1 MRKSLILL
9 VALAASGVAIAAL
22 PTPREVY
29 QAANSGHLAQ
39 AQQMIEQVLQ
49 QEPRSGEAHYVA
61 AQIYAREGNLSLARQ
76 ELTTADSLEPGLPFA
91 KPASVAAL
99 RGQLAQRS
107 SSARPF
113 YVQSP
118 AYAPHARS
126 GFPFGGVLILIAAVG
141 VIWFIFRRRANAV
154 AYANTVPAVPGPG
167 GYGAPPYGPGAG
179 YGPGYGPVPM
189 GGGIGSAIAGG
200 LAGGL
205 AAGAGIVAGE
215 EIARHFLDSDGRQV
229 PVPAEPQADYV
240 DPDQN
245 ADMGGQDFGLNDSS
259 SWDSGGGSF
268 GGDGG
273 GDSWT

>member
-9 VALAASGVAIAAL
+9 VALAASGVAMAAL

-167 GYGAPPYGPGAG
+167 GYGAPPYGPG

-189 GGGIGSAIAGG
+189 GGGIGSTIAGG

-268 GGDGG
+268 GADGG